1 MIIRVFV
8 EKQQRL
14 KVLHLR
20 MSNQKKKKNYY
31 KVLIQ
36 PADYSNVVSVFYS
49 DFSEK
54 GYLLMQNPVYDKL
67 VVLGNS
73 NVKTLKI
80 YNQTGTFVK
89 SLLPNQEGLFEE
101 NISALN
107 GGLYYFII
115 ENNTSKLLYGK
126 FIKQ

>member
-1 MIIRVFV
+1 
-8 EKQQRL
+8 
-14 KVLHLR
+14 
-20 MSNQKKKKNYY
+20 
-31 KVLIQ
+31 
-36 PADYSNVVSVFYS
+36 
-49 DFSEK
+49 
-54 GYLLMQNPVYDKL
+54 MQNPVYDKL